1 MNYQLELRNYLNK
14 IYNEK
19 IYQILV
25 KEDLPKLKTMNLD
38 EIKSL
43 ICSKEIYLGSDLND
57 YIINLIPEGFNGYL
71 LRKTISENHN
81 LTHPLLYNEKGEP
94 LKNYTHNNFT
104 TTLWRDFTNK
114 TFINDL
120 NSKFSN
126 KDFYDYVDKNF
137 DTIYINLIKKI
148 EIFKSENIATIP
160 YNENNLV
167 NTVKEMII
175 NKKLDFSYAFS
186 FVDMNKLREEM
197 ENIAIDLSFYD
208 EFDKLEDDLE
218 ECLNKF
224 FKYNDK
230 ELYDLLIN
238 KENFTLIDGNKLV
251 KII

>member
-1 MNYQLELRNYLNK
+1 
-14 IYNEK
+14 
-19 IYQILV
+19 
-25 KEDLPKLKTMNLD
+25 
-38 EIKSL
+38 
-43 ICSKEIYLGSDLND
+43 
-57 YIINLIPEGFNGYL
+57 
-71 LRKTISENHN
+71 
-81 LTHPLLYNEKGEP
+81 
-94 LKNYTHNNFT
+94 
-104 TTLWRDFTNK
+104 
-114 TFINDL
+114 
-120 NSKFSN
+120 
-126 KDFYDYVDKNF
+126 
-137 DTIYINLIKKI
+137 
-148 EIFKSENIATIP
+148 TIP

-167 NTVKEMII
+167 NAVKEMII

-197 ENIAIDLSFYD
+197 ENLAIDLSFYD

>member
-25 KEDLPKLKTMNLD
+25 KEDLPKLKNMNLD

-43 ICSKEIYLGSDLND
+43 ICSKEVYLGSDLD
-57 YIINLIPEGFNGYL
+57 EYIINLIPEGFNGYL
-71 LRKTISENHN
+71 LRKTISKNHN

-94 LKNYTHNNFT
+94 LKDYTHNNFT
-104 TTLWRDFTNK
+104 TTFWRDFTNE

-126 KDFYDYVDKNF
+126 RDFYDYVDKNF
-137 DTIYINLIKKI
+137 DSIYINLINKI
-148 EIFKSENIATIP
+148 EIFKSENIITIP

-167 NTVKEMII
+167 NAVKEMII

-197 ENIAIDLSFYD
+197 ENLAIDLSFYD

>member
-25 KEDLPKLKTMNLD
+25 KEDLPKLKNMNLD

-43 ICSKEIYLGSDLND
+43 ICSTEVYLGSDLNE
-57 YIINLIPEGFNGYL
+57 YIVNLIPEGFNGYL
-71 LRKTISENHN
+71 LRKTISKKHN

-94 LKNYTHNNFT
+94 LKDYTHNNFT
-104 TTLWRDFTNK
+104 TTFWRDFTNE

-120 NSKFSN
+120 NSQFSN

-148 EIFKSENIATIP
+148 EIFKSENIVTIP
-160 YNENNLV
+160 YKENNLV

-175 NKKLDFSYAFS
+175 NRKLDFSYALS

-197 ENIAIDLSFYD
+197 EKLAIDFSFYD